1 MPWIE
6 ARGDRARLTPHRA
19 AVWHDENRLRNSYRR
34 HCYLLWYFETVREGG
49 GGSDAYGRSP
59 TRRGCGGAGS
69 ARPLKARRRADRHRC
84 RWSPYSR
91 QEVKRVWLA
100 VRKGKILFWCQS
112 PSFARRTIHF
122 FHDDLQPAFSLRTF
136 FGSSINLQP
145 CSQRS
150 TIVQSALLTLVFR
163 FFVVHS
169 TLASYVESRLHRMCY
184 YVVS

>member
-6 ARGDRARLTPHRA
+6 ARGDRARLTLHRA

-91 QEVKRVWLA
+91 QEVKRVWLSGGCES
-100 VRKGKILFWCQS
+100 KGKFYSGVKVRPS
-112 PSFARRTIHF
+112 PEEPFIF
-122 FHDDLQPAFSLRTF
+122 FMMTLLIPYFL
-136 FGSSINLQP
+136 GNLQP

-150 TIVQSALLTLVFR
+150 TIVQSALLTLVAFPN
-163 FFVVHS
+163 FLWCIV
-169 TLASYVESRLHRMCY
+169 L
-184 YVVS
+184 